1 MCKPNYSIRTTP
13 KEKVKLQKTAFKPG
27 SKIRLQDFDTR
38 STSGTTK
45 EKALAICEEN
55 TTTINEV
62 SYRLYAENNRA
73 LLLVMQG
80 MDTAG
85 KDGAIRHIM
94 RGVDAQ
100 ATEVHPFKK
109 PSSLELDHDFLW
121 RIHQKVPSKGNIGI
135 FNRSHYEDVLVVRVH
150 NLVPKNEWST
160 RYDRIND
167 FEELLTDS
175 GVTIL
180 KFFLHISK
188 EEQLERL
195 QARLD
200 NPHKRWKFSKAD
212 LSERKL
218 WDDYQAAYT
227 DALNKC
233 NTTHAPWHIIC
244 ADRKW
249 HRNLVIGSIVRNTL
263 EQMNPKYPPAEEGLE
278 DIILT

>member
-1 MCKPNYSIRTTP
+1 M
-13 KEKVKLQKTAFKPG
+13 KLQKTTFKPG
-27 SKIRLQDFDTR
+27 SKIRLKDFDTR
-38 STSGTTK
+38 SSSDTTK

-55 TTTINEV
+55 TAAIDEL
-62 SYRLYAENNRA
+62 SYRLYAENARA
-73 LLLVMQG
+73 LLLVFQG

-85 KDGAIRHIM
+85 KDGAIRHLM
-94 RGVDAQ
+94 QGVDAQ
-100 ATEVHPFKK
+100 AAEVHPFKK

-121 RIHQKVPSKGNIGI
+121 RIHQKVPARGNIGI
-135 FNRSHYEDVLVVRVH
+135 FNRSHYEDVLVVRVR
-150 NLVPKNEWST
+150 NLVPRKEWSS

-167 FEELLTDS
+167 FEKQLTDS
-175 GVTIL
+175 GITIL

-200 NPHKRWKFSKAD
+200 NTNKRWKFSKAD

-218 WDDYQAAYT
+218 WDDYQVAYT

-249 HRNLVIGSIVRNTL
+249 HRNLVISSIVRNTL
-263 EQMNPKYPPAEEGLE
+263 EQMNPEYPPAEEGLE